1 VISGVAPQGLDLAW
15 SYSLAAVCLL
25 AFLGLLYQ
33 LCGTKNRD
41 DHEKKV
47 RRFWY
52 AVLGSDDRVSTS
64 KVQLALW
71 TVALAFALLVIVLP
85 RFHLPAEH
93 TRSALPPPPR
103 LSGGCG
109 GRLEGHHI
117 GPGDK
122 RDQCEDSRQLATKKL
137 REALKE
143 VISDDKDNLDLG
155 DASTSSSTSWLC
167 WPSSSPSSTAP
178 SSFLYCPTRSWD

>member
-25 AFLGLLYQ
+25 AFLGLLYSCAAREQ
-33 LCGTKNRD
+33 D

-71 TVALAFALLVIVLP
+71 TVALAFALLVIV
-85 RFHLPAEH
+85 FHDFTYRRAH
-93 TRSALPPPPR
+93 SIR
-103 LSGGCG
+103 
-109 GRLEGHHI
+109 
-117 GPGDK
+117 
-122 RDQCEDSRQLATKKL
+122 
-137 REALKE
+137 
-143 VISDDKDNLDLG
+143 V
-155 DASTSSSTSWLC
+155 TSSSSAFRRVRRSARR
-167 WPSSSPSSTAP
+167 PSHRA
-178 SSFLYCPTRSWD
+178 R

>member
-1 VISGVAPQGLDLAW
+1 MISGVAPQGLDLAW

-64 KVQLALW
+64 KVQLAL
-71 TVALAFALLVIVLP
+71 
-85 RFHLPAEH
+85 
-93 TRSALPPPPR
+93 
-103 LSGGCG
+103 
-109 GRLEGHHI
+109 
-117 GPGDK
+117 
-122 RDQCEDSRQLATKKL
+122 
-137 REALKE
+137 
-143 VISDDKDNLDLG
+143 
-155 DASTSSSTSWLC
+155 
-167 WPSSSPSSTAP
+167 
-178 SSFLYCPTRSWD
+178 